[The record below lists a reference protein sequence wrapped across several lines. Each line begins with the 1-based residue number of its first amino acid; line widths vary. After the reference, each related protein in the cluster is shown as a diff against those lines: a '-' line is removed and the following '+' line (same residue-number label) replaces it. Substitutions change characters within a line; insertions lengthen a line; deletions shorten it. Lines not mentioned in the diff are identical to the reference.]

1 LDKVAWARYSKKTPR
16 KSFVKALPHNA
27 VNVFVMGQASGAY
40 DAAYR
45 LVAEDGVQIRDN
57 ALESARQAANK
68 YLEKVL
74 PGGYFLKVNVFPH
87 NVIRENKMILGAGA
101 DRLQKGMRHA
111 YGRPTDRGARVYRGQ
126 VLFHLL
132 TSSDKGEVA
141 LEALRRAKLK
151 LPGRFSIVTAPAGAS

>member
-1 LDKVAWARYSKKTPR
+1 MAWTRYSKKVPR

-27 VNVFVMGQASGAY
+27 VSVYVMGQANPAY
-40 DAAYR
+40 DMLFR
-45 LVAEDGVQIRDN
+45 LVAEEDVQARDN

-74 PGGYFLKVNVFPH
+74 QGGYLLRVNVFPH

-111 YGRPTDRGARVYRGQ
+111 YGRPTDRGARIHAGQ
-126 VLFHLL
+126 TVFSLL
-132 TSSDKGEVA
+132 TTSEKSDIA
-141 LEALRRAKLK
+141 REALRRAKCK
-151 LPGRFSIVTAPAGAS
+151 LPGKFSIIATPAGAA